1 MDSTIM
7 KLGIFR
13 KIDKETAECIACLP
27 PKRLK
32 LSNGSYKGLVIHLN
46 SKSHGDW
53 KAKFDKLEADDAA
66 KLKAAKLS
74 TFFRA
79 DNEGKMIF

>member
-1 MDSTIM
+1 M

-13 KIDKETAECIACLP
+13 KIDKETAECIACSP

-32 LSNGSYKGLVIHLN
+32 LSNGSYKGLVVHLN
-46 SKSHGDW
+46 SKSHGYW

-66 KLKAAKLS
+66 KLKAVKLS
-74 TFFRA
+74 TFLPA